1 MSAGAPPS
9 SQFSKDVEGGS
20 AKDDGCAEIDVDGK
34 KHDDT
39 DDGYDDTNRLNRLPA
54 FRGLLSD
61 NWVTLVHRPS
71 PYRWQNVPQS
81 TVAPGDGGEPG
92 KSVGE
97 MGAEATI
104 GSDDMARVE
113 FPAE

>member
-9 SQFSKDVEGGS
+9 NQFSKDVEGGS

-61 NWVTLVHRPS
+61 NWFMLVHRPS
-71 PYRWQNVPQS
+71 PYC
-81 TVAPGDGGEPG
+81 
-92 KSVGE
+92 
-97 MGAEATI
+97 
-104 GSDDMARVE
+104 
-113 FPAE
+113 